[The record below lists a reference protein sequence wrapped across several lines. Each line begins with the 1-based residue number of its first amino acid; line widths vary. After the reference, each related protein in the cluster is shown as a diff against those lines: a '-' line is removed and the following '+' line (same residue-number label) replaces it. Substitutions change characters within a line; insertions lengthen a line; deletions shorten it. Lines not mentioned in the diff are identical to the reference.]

1 MIYSVSPPSSVNEL
15 MERANT
21 LTGLTLKQVAQKMGK
36 DVPASQIRAKGW
48 VGELMEKYLGAT
60 ATSLSEPDFQAIG
73 IELKTIPVGAN
84 QRPKESTYVC
94 TVPLNNVIGLEW
106 ESSNVKRKLSRV
118 LWVPV
123 ETDKNIQLSQRRIG
137 KAFLWQPSNT
147 QEDTLRKDWQEFMDM
162 ISMGELEKIS
172 SRQGTYL
179 QIRPKAINSRS
190 LTTTAN
196 AAGEADV
203 TLPRGFYLRSAF
215 TKTLLEQ
222 HSF

>member
-21 LTGLTLKQVAQKMGK
+21 LTGLTLKQVAQKLGK
-36 DVPASQIRAKGW
+36 DVPTSQIRAKGW

-60 ATSLSEPDFQAIG
+60 ASSLSEPDFQAIG

-84 QRPKESTYVC
+84 QHPKESTYVC

-123 ETDKNIQLSQRRIG
+123 ETGKNIQLSQRRIG
-137 KAFLWQPSNT
+137 KAFLWQPNST

-179 QIRPKAINSRS
+179 QIRPKAMNSRS

-196 AAGEADV
+196 AAGETDV
-203 TLPRGFYLRSAF
+203 TLPRGFYLRSSF
-215 TKTLLEQ
+215 TKNLLKQ
-222 HSF
+222 HSV